1 MINTLGRLLNKVIN
15 FNEPIRLT
23 EKKKKITVAARTG
36 SVCHLE
42 VILIEDLCVMSVRRQ
57 QAVCVLC
64 AGGEE
69 WKRGWGGGA
78 GEGGQGGLVVP
89 LRREEVCVVWSS
101 IPLRPFGCK
110 GIAALRRQR

>member
-23 EKKKKITVAARTG
+23 EKKKIIVAARTG
-36 SVCHLE
+36 SVFHLE
-42 VILIEDLCVMSVRRQ
+42 VILIEDLCVMSAKTAGSVR
-57 QAVCVLC
+57 ALC
-64 AGGEE
+64 WGRGEE
-69 WKRGWGGGA
+69 WKRGW
-78 GEGGQGGLVVP
+78 EGGLVL